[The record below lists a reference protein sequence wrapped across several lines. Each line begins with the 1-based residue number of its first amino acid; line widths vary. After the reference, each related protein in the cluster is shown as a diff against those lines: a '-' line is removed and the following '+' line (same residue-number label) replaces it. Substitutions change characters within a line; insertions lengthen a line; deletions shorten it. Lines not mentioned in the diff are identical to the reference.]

1 MLKDTLQITNLVTTA
16 ALAAVENKIPDV
28 SNLVKNIDYD
38 TKVNEIEKKN
48 TDHSYDKYITAT
60 EFNKLTAEN
69 FEDIF

>member
-28 SNLVKNIDYD
+28 SNLVKNIDYY

>member
-16 ALAAVENKIPDV
+16 AFAAVENKIPDV

>member
-1 MLKDTLQITNLVTTA
+1 MLKDTLQITNLATTA
-16 ALAAVENKIPDV
+16 ALAAVENEIPDV

-38 TKVNEIEKKN
+38 TKVNEIENKN
-48 TDHSYDKYITAT
+48 TDHSHDKYITAT